1 MPETKK
7 TAEGVSGAGR
17 RSQESGLGCERGE
30 MPFRRPGGG
39 AEWAAGSEVQ
49 GRDVNMRAIRVG
61 TVLEGACLG
70 GVTQENVQI
79 WDGSTGA

>member
-1 MPETKK
+1 
-7 TAEGVSGAGR
+7 
-17 RSQESGLGCERGE
+17 